1 MWRVTR
7 AMLLCCGALVL
18 TCAARNPVIYP
29 EAASAPF
36 DGKPLR
42 CRDSRDCP
50 EELYCSRPGCDGRG
64 RCEPKPVIVND
75 VFSPVCAC
83 NGRTY
88 GNDQSAHADGFSV
101 SHQLRR
107 GESSGRRCEPH
118 FVCRDHEA
126 QAGVDCGPETAIC
139 DVAASFR
146 IVQRVCADQ
155 LQVAFF
161 FSSHGPV
168 AVAEPTELGPTTI
181 TVQRLS
187 DSGAEAAA
195 PLTTCEGCQLRLVR
209 DAPGTTP
216 RVPLEGV
223 RLEAG
228 KIRVVLETAFDTAP
242 ECGNRASLSLN
253 RTLEVS
259 KSTSGCWAIEEAE

>member
-1 MWRVTR
+1 MAR
-7 AMLLCCGALVL
+7 AMLLCSSVLLLNCG
-18 TCAARNPVIYP
+18 ARNPVVYP

-64 RCEPKPVIVND
+64 RCETKPVIVND
-75 VFSPVCAC
+75 VFRPVCAC
-83 NGRTY
+83 NGLTY
-88 GNDQSAHADGFSV
+88 GNDQSAHTDGISV

-107 GESSGRRCEPH
+107 GESSGRSCEPH

-126 QAGVDCGPETAIC
+126 QAGVDCGAEAATC
-139 DVAASFR
+139 DVAASFE
-146 IVQRVCADQ
+146 IPQRVCADQ
-155 LQVAFF
+155 LDVAFL

-168 AVAEPTELGPTTI
+168 GVMEPAVLGPTTI

-187 DSGAEAAA
+187 DSGAPAAA
-195 PLTTCEGCQLRLVR
+195 PLTTCQRCQLRPVR
-209 DAPGTTP
+209 DAPGATP

-228 KIRVVLETAFDTAP
+228 KVRLTIQSAFETAP
-242 ECGNRASLSLN
+242 ECGKRSSLSLN
-253 RTLEVS
+253 RILTVAES
-259 KSTSGCWAIEEAE
+259 SSGCWTIEQAPIP